1 MIASVRGPVASV
13 RLDAAVVVTGGVGLL
28 VHATPAVLATL
39 RPGQEAELATSM
51 VVREDSLT
59 LYGFADDDERAV
71 FELLQTVSGVGPRL
85 ALAMLAVHAPDGLRA
100 AVAGEDLT
108 ALCRVP
114 GVGRKGAQRLVLE
127 LGDRL
132 GPPRGGGAPAA
143 AAPAPAPDAGPEGGG
158 EVVEALVGLGWTP
171 RAAAEAVAAVGPAEG
186 EDDERHVAAV
196 LRDAL
201 RHLGR
206 GR

>member
-1 MIASVRGPVASV
+1 MIASVRGPVATV

-39 RPGQEAELATSM
+39 RPGEEAELATSM

-71 FELLQTVSGVGPRL
+71 FEMLQTVSGVGPRL

-132 GPPRGGGAPAA
+132 GPPRGGAPSPAS
-143 AAPAPAPDAGPEGGG
+143 PAPLPPVVLGGGG

-171 RAAAEAVAAVGPAEG
+171 RAASEALAAVGPAEG
-186 EDDERHVAAV
+186 EDDDRDVAAL